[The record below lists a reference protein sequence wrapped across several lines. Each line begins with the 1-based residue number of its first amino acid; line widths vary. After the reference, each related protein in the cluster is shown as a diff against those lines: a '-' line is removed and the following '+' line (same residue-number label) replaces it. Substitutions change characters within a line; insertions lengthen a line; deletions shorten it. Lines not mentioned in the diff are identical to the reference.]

1 MSLLNSLIKPSL
13 IVCMTL
19 SVLLLMMSITV
30 SSETPIENE
39 DKKNPKKELCWYV
52 IIECEDI

>member
-1 MSLLNSLIKPSL
+1 
-13 IVCMTL
+13 MTL
-19 SVLLLMMSITV
+19 SVLLLMMSLTV
-30 SSETPIENE
+30 SSETPIETE

>member
-1 MSLLNSLIKPSL
+1 
-13 IVCMTL
+13 MTL